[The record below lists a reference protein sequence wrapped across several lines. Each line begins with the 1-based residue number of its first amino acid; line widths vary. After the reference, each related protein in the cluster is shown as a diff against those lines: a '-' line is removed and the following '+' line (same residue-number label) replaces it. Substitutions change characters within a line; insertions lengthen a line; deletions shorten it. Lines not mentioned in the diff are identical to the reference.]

1 MEIYFTILYLLSQ
14 LMRSIIISLWSWL
27 LEFRRDIPLFRY
39 PGIPRSK
46 TKRLVFII
54 FKSNDKNLS
63 MSSSSAAGVSR
74 FRGAAGASPP
84 RRANRGPKAK
94 QGLDEEAM
102 EEIKEAF
109 NLFDTEG
116 KGNIDV
122 RELKA
127 AFRALG
133 FQVKKS
139 EIRQMFIDMDK
150 DLSSATVGFDEFVEM
165 VTPRMLN
172 RDSREEIMKVF
183 ALFDDDNTGAISFKN
198 LKRVAT
204 ELGENLTDEEL
215 QEMVD
220 EADRDG
226 DGVINEEEF
235 YRVMRKRENP
245 LDEIDSDDDF

>member
-1 MEIYFTILYLLSQ
+1 MTSTG
-14 LMRSIIISLWSWL
+14 
-27 LEFRRDIPLFRY
+27 
-39 PGIPRSK
+39 PG
-46 TKRLVFII
+46 
-54 FKSNDKNLS
+54 
-63 MSSSSAAGVSR
+63 MSR
-74 FRGAAGASPP
+74 FRSSAGISPP
-84 RRANRGPKAK
+84 RRGGARNAKPK
-94 QGLDEEAM
+94 QGLDEEAI

-109 NLFDTEG
+109 NLFDTES

-133 FQVKKS
+133 FQVKKA
-139 EIRQMFIDMDK
+139 EIRQLFVDMDK
-150 DLSSATVGFDEFVEM
+150 DLSSATVTYDEFVDM
-165 VTPRMLN
+165 VTPRMQN

-215 QEMVD
+215 QEMID

>member
-1 MEIYFTILYLLSQ
+1 MSVNT
-14 LMRSIIISLWSWL
+14 
-27 LEFRRDIPLFRY
+27 
-39 PGIPRSK
+39 
-46 TKRLVFII
+46 
-54 FKSNDKNLS
+54 S
-63 MSSSSAAGVSR
+63 MSRCKVGGSPSR
-74 FRGAAGASPP
+74 RGGAKPTGGKS
-84 RRANRGPKAK
+84 K
-94 QGLDEEAM
+94 QGLDDEAV

-116 KGNIDV
+116 RGNIDV

-150 DLSSATVGFDEFVEM
+150 DLSAATVSYEEFIEM

-172 RDSREEIMKVF
+172 RDSRDEIMKVF
-183 ALFDDDNTGAISFKN
+183 ALFDDDNTGSISFKN
-198 LKRVAT
+198 LKRVAM

-215 QEMVD
+215 QEMID

-245 LDEIDSDDDF
+245 LDEIDSDDDY

>member
-1 MEIYFTILYLLSQ
+1 
-14 LMRSIIISLWSWL
+14 
-27 LEFRRDIPLFRY
+27 
-39 PGIPRSK
+39 
-46 TKRLVFII
+46 
-54 FKSNDKNLS
+54 
-63 MSSSSAAGVSR
+63 MSSSGAQSMSR
-74 FRGAAGASPP
+74 FRGSAGLSPP
-84 RRANRGPKAK
+84 RRGARGAKPK

-133 FQVKKS
+133 FQVKKA

-150 DLSSATVGFDEFVEM
+150 DLSSATITFDEFVEM
-165 VTPRMLN
+165 VTPRMQN

-183 ALFDDDNTGAISFKN
+183 ALFDDDNSGAISFKN

-215 QEMVD
+215 QEMID

>member
-1 MEIYFTILYLLSQ
+1 MEYLTRFEF
-14 LMRSIIISLWSWL
+14 LMPMLV
-27 LEFRRDIPLFRY
+27 DIRCNVQHFLQI
-39 PGIPRSK
+39 G
-46 TKRLVFII
+46 
-54 FKSNDKNLS
+54 SNDNI
-63 MSSSSAAGVSR
+63 MSASGGSGMSR
-74 FRGAAGASPP
+74 FRGSTANSSPP
-84 RRANRGPKAK
+84 RRTAHPGVRGGKGK
-94 QGLDEEAM
+94 QGGLDEEAM

-109 NLFDTEG
+109 NLFDTESRG
-116 KGNIDV
+116 SIDV

-133 FQVKKS
+133 FQVKKV

-150 DLSSATVGFDEFVEM
+150 DLSSAMVSSDEFVEM
-165 VTPRMLN
+165 VTPRMQN

-198 LKRVAT
+198 LKRVAN
-204 ELGENLTDEEL
+204 ELGESLTDEEL
-215 QEMVD
+215 QEMID

>member
-1 MEIYFTILYLLSQ
+1 M
-14 LMRSIIISLWSWL
+14 
-27 LEFRRDIPLFRY
+27 
-39 PGIPRSK
+39 
-46 TKRLVFII
+46 
-54 FKSNDKNLS
+54 SNASGSNL
-63 MSSSSAAGVSR
+63 SR
-74 FRGAAGASPP
+74 FRGSAGLSPP
-84 RRANRGPKAK
+84 RRGPRGNKPK

-133 FQVKKS
+133 FQVKKA

-150 DLSSATVGFDEFVEM
+150 DLASATISYDEFVDM
-165 VTPRMLN
+165 VTPRMQN

-215 QEMVD
+215 QEMID

>member
-1 MEIYFTILYLLSQ
+1 
-14 LMRSIIISLWSWL
+14 
-27 LEFRRDIPLFRY
+27 
-39 PGIPRSK
+39 
-46 TKRLVFII
+46 
-54 FKSNDKNLS
+54 
-63 MSSSSAAGVSR
+63 MSSGASSMSR
-74 FRGAAGASPP
+74 FRGSASNSSPP
-84 RRANRGPKAK
+84 RRVAAGGARGGKSK
-94 QGLDEEAM
+94 LGGLDEEAM

-116 KGNIDV
+116 KGSIDV

-133 FQVKKS
+133 FQVKKV

-150 DLSSATVGFDEFVEM
+150 DLSSAMVSYDEFVEM
-165 VTPRMLN
+165 VTPRMQN

-198 LKRVAT
+198 LKRVAM

-215 QEMVD
+215 QEMID

>member
-1 MEIYFTILYLLSQ
+1 MASGAN
-14 LMRSIIISLWSWL
+14 M
-27 LEFRRDIPLFRY
+27 
-39 PGIPRSK
+39 
-46 TKRLVFII
+46 
-54 FKSNDKNLS
+54 
-63 MSSSSAAGVSR
+63 SR
-74 FRGAAGASPP
+74 FRGAAGLSPP
-84 RRANRGPKAK
+84 RQQRGRGAPKPK
-94 QGLDEEAM
+94 QGLDDEAL

-109 NLFDTEG
+109 NLFDTES
-116 KGNIDV
+116 KGHIDV

-139 EIRQMFIDMDK
+139 EIRQMFVDMDK
-150 DLSSATVGFDEFVEM
+150 DLSAANISYDEFVDM
-165 VTPRMLN
+165 VTPRMQN

-183 ALFDDDNTGAISFKN
+183 ALFDDDNTGSISFKN

-215 QEMVD
+215 QEMID

>member
-1 MEIYFTILYLLSQ
+1 MSTSNVSRFRSAAAGLS
-14 LMRSIIISLWSWL
+14 
-27 LEFRRDIPLFRY
+27 P
-39 PGIPRSK
+39 PRSK
-46 TKRLVFII
+46 TL
-54 FKSNDKNLS
+54 
-63 MSSSSAAGVSR
+63 
-74 FRGAAGASPP
+74 
-84 RRANRGPKAK
+84 NRNSKQK
-94 QGLDEEAM
+94 QGLDDEAV

-109 NLFDTEG
+109 NLFDSEG
-116 KGNIDV
+116 KGVIDV

-133 FQVKKS
+133 FQIKKT
-139 EIRQMFIDMDK
+139 EIKQLFIDMDK
-150 DLSSATVGFDEFVEM
+150 DMSSANVSFEEFLVM

-183 ALFDDDNTGAISFKN
+183 ALFDDENTGGISFKN

-215 QEMVD
+215 QEMID

>member
-1 MEIYFTILYLLSQ
+1 VGGF
-14 LMRSIIISLWSWL
+14 
-27 LEFRRDIPLFRY
+27 
-39 PGIPRSK
+39 
-46 TKRLVFII
+46 
-54 FKSNDKNLS
+54 
-63 MSSSSAAGVSR
+63 SR
-74 FRGAAGASPP
+74 FRGGNSAMSPAP
-84 RRANRGPKAK
+84 RRGAGGKNVKTRS
-94 QGLDEEAM
+94 GLDEEAM

-133 FQVKKS
+133 FQVKKA

-150 DLSSATVGFDEFVEM
+150 DLSSATVTYDEFVEM
-165 VTPRMLN
+165 VTPRMQN

>member
-1 MEIYFTILYLLSQ
+1 MSNS
-14 LMRSIIISLWSWL
+14 R
-27 LEFRRDIPLFRY
+27 
-39 PGIPRSK
+39 
-46 TKRLVFII
+46 
-54 FKSNDKNLS
+54 FKS
-63 MSSSSAAGVSR
+63 AGQ
-74 FRGAAGASPP
+74 SPP
-84 RRANRGPKAK
+84 RRGGAKAGGVK
-94 QGLDEEAM
+94 KGGLDEEAI

-109 NLFDTEG
+109 NLFDTDG

-133 FQVKKS
+133 FQVKKA
-139 EIRQMFIDMDK
+139 EIRQLFVDMDK
-150 DLSSATVGFDEFVEM
+150 DLGSATITYDEFVEM

-183 ALFDDDNTGAISFKN
+183 ALFDDDNTGCISFKN

-204 ELGENLTDEEL
+204 ELGENLTDDEL
-215 QEMVD
+215 QEMID

-226 DGVINEEEF
+226 DGVINDEEF

>member
-1 MEIYFTILYLLSQ
+1 
-14 LMRSIIISLWSWL
+14 
-27 LEFRRDIPLFRY
+27 
-39 PGIPRSK
+39 
-46 TKRLVFII
+46 
-54 FKSNDKNLS
+54 
-63 MSSSSAAGVSR
+63 MSSRFRSAAG
-74 FRGAAGASPP
+74 SPP
-84 RRANRGPKAK
+84 RRGGARTGKK
-94 QGLDEEAM
+94 GGLDEEAV

-109 NLFDTEG
+109 NLFDTDG
-116 KGNIDV
+116 KGSIDV

-127 AFRALG
+127 GFRALG
-133 FQVKKS
+133 FQVKKA

-150 DLSSATVGFDEFVEM
+150 DLSSASVTYDEFVEM

-172 RDSREEIMKVF
+172 RDAREEIMKVF
-183 ALFDDDNTGAISFKN
+183 ALFDDDNTGGISYKN

>member
-1 MEIYFTILYLLSQ
+1 MTLTWTLKIAS
-14 LMRSIIISLWSWL
+14 
-27 LEFRRDIPLFRY
+27 
-39 PGIPRSK
+39 
-46 TKRLVFII
+46 
-54 FKSNDKNLS
+54 
-63 MSSSSAAGVSR
+63 SR
-74 FRGAAGASPP
+74 FRGASPNA
-84 RRANRGPKAK
+84 RRPARGTGGKPK
-94 QGLDEEAM
+94 QGLDDEAM

-133 FQVKKS
+133 FQVKKA

-150 DLSSATVGFDEFVEM
+150 DLSSATVTYDEFVDM
-165 VTPRMLN
+165 VTPRMQN

-198 LKRVAT
+198 LKRVAA

>member
-1 MEIYFTILYLLSQ
+1 MITAVLCIEP
-14 LMRSIIISLWSWL
+14 SII
-27 LEFRRDIPLFRY
+27 
-39 PGIPRSK
+39 
-46 TKRLVFII
+46 T
-54 FKSNDKNLS
+54 
-63 MSSSSAAGVSR
+63 MSTAGANMSR
-74 FRGAAGASPP
+74 FRGSAGLSPP
-84 RRANRGPKAK
+84 RRGARGNKPK

-109 NLFDTEG
+109 NLFDTDG
-116 KGNIDV
+116 KGSIDV

-133 FQVKKS
+133 FQVKKA

-150 DLSSATVGFDEFVEM
+150 DLSSATITFDEFVEM
-165 VTPRMLN
+165 VTPRMQN

>member
-1 MEIYFTILYLLSQ
+1 M
-14 LMRSIIISLWSWL
+14 
-27 LEFRRDIPLFRY
+27 
-39 PGIPRSK
+39 
-46 TKRLVFII
+46 
-54 FKSNDKNLS
+54 
-63 MSSSSAAGVSR
+63 SSAASSMSR
-74 FRGAAGASPP
+74 FRGSASNSSPP
-84 RRANRGPKAK
+84 RRVAAGGARGGKSK
-94 QGLDEEAM
+94 LSGLDEEAM

-116 KGNIDV
+116 KGSIDV

-133 FQVKKS
+133 FQVKKV

-150 DLSSATVGFDEFVEM
+150 DLSSAMVSYDEFVEM
-165 VTPRMLN
+165 VTPRMQN

-198 LKRVAT
+198 LKRVAM

-215 QEMVD
+215 QEMID